1 MFLEQRFDSN
11 KVDLPSADYIKTIN
25 ESHYVRHKYYG
36 VNTQYTG
43 TVFTELCDKTIS
55 DNSPFYKDSTIDET
69 IDYLETGFELWMFW
83 VIWIIVI
90 GLCVE
95 TIDYIKCMTLTQ
107 NVDPTIYDY
116 LTVANLDEI
125 NRYIEAPMT
134 ASSVPDDN
142 TSPSSRERVTSEL
155 IYYWMI
161 ALNIPFECQKWH
173 LNRLLML
180 IRICNFKN
188 QKPKK
193 MSKRELYGRH
203 AAINAANRKRFHS
216 KG

>member
-1 MFLEQRFDSN
+1 MLRI
-11 KVDLPSADYIKTIN
+11 KIPSAELWDEK
-25 ESHYVRHKYYG
+25 
-36 VNTQYTG
+36 TG
-43 TVFTELCDKTIS
+43 TFIHTKEQTLQLEHSLVSIS
-55 DNSPFYKDSTIDET
+55 KWESRWNKEFLSKKEKS
-69 IDYLETGFELWMFW
+69 M
-83 VIWIIVI
+83 
-90 GLCVE
+90 VE

-125 NRYIEAPMT
+125 NRYIEAPMS

-161 ALNIPFECQKWH
+161 KCQIPIEFQKWH
-173 LNRLLML
+173 LNKLITL
-180 IRICNFKN
+180 IRVCEVKDSP
-188 QKPKK
+188 PKK
-193 MSKRELYGRH
+193 HSQRELLNHH
-203 AAINAANRKRFHS
+203 AAVNAHT

>member
-1 MFLEQRFDSN
+1 MLRI
-11 KVDLPSADYIKTIN
+11 KIPSAELWDEK
-25 ESHYVRHKYYG
+25 
-36 VNTQYTG
+36 TG
-43 TVFTELCDKTIS
+43 TFIHTKEQTLQLEHSLVSIS
-55 DNSPFYKDSTIDET
+55 KWESRWNKEFLSKKEKS
-69 IDYLETGFELWMFW
+69 M
-83 VIWIIVI
+83 
-90 GLCVE
+90 VE

-116 LTVANLDEI
+116 LTVVNLDEI
-125 NRYIEAPMT
+125 NRYIEAPMS

-203 AAINAANRKRFHS
+203 AAVNAANRKRFHS

>member
-1 MFLEQRFDSN
+1 M
-11 KVDLPSADYIKTIN
+11 
-25 ESHYVRHKYYG
+25 
-36 VNTQYTG
+36 
-43 TVFTELCDKTIS
+43 
-55 DNSPFYKDSTIDET
+55 
-69 IDYLETGFELWMFW
+69 
-83 VIWIIVI
+83 
-90 GLCVE
+90 VE

-125 NRYIEAPMT
+125 NRYIEAPMS

-193 MSKRELYGRH
+193 MSKR
-203 AAINAANRKRFHS
+203 
-216 KG
+216 